1 MTPQEYEARRQ
12 ATSAFARKVPA
23 YVSDADIAAA
33 SASGNAAAWLSE
45 RHPEWTGEQVA
56 TVAAAASR

>member
-23 YVSDADIAAA
+23 YVSDADVDAAA
-33 SASGNAAAWLSE
+33 ACNDPAAWLRE
-45 RHPEWTGEQVA
+45 RHPEWTMEQVA
-56 TVAAAASR
+56 TIAALASR